1 MSRLSGSR
9 ARLVSA
15 SGFGGFGEL
24 TRRVEDLEAAEREHQ
39 ILDVLLEEH
48 LVRAQQICRRVEQAR
63 AASASSENP

>member
-1 MSRLSGSR
+1 
-9 ARLVSA
+9 LVSA

-39 ILDVLLEEH
+39 ILDPMLEEH
-48 LVRAQQICRRVEQAR
+48 LLRAQQICLMVEQAR